1 MYFVPVRKLSK
12 VLLVRR
18 VSPVQESH
26 RTNFQR
32 WLFLITAVLICL
44 YIAFYHNTQVVF
56 IRRRVPANYSNIDNR
71 NKGHVVKKDS
81 PKFDEENTEVDDI
94 LKYVDDNLI
103 KEGNITPIA
112 TVTMTIVK
120 NTKIEVENES
130 YKNKRKGPMLHNVR
144 DNGLPIC
151 ESIIKQNGKEK
162 QRNVKKRRTK
172 DMLSEIQM
180 GGYYY
185 PKDCRSRHK
194 VAILVP
200 YRNRKRNLE
209 IFMYHMH
216 PFLIKQKLEYRI
228 FVIEQDGNERFNRGR
243 LLNIGFTEMLR
254 YNDFRCVVLHD
265 VDFLPLSDNILYTC
279 PIFPRHMLGLVVEK
293 ADLTYN
299 QYHVLF
305 GGVTA
310 LSVQHYKQINGFS
323 NLYWGWGG
331 EDNDMYWRYQLLKF
345 AVTRYQRDGLS
356 NLVYKV
362 IWIKHRPLY
371 THILAD
377 VNPLRENI
385 TNLYRKMF
393 L

>member
-254 YNDFRCVVLHD
+254 
-265 VDFLPLSDNILYTC
+265 
-279 PIFPRHMLGLVVEK
+279 
-293 ADLTYN
+293 TYN

-331 EDNDMYWRYQLLKF
+331 EDNDMYWRILFARMPMIRYHRSVAHYKSLPHEEQPKNNFRYQLLKF